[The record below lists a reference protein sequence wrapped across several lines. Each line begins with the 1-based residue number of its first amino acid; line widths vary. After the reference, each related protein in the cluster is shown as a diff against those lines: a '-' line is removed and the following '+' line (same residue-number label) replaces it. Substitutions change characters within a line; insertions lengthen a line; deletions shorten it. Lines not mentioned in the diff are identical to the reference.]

1 MPLGTILKMDQVKN
15 LKTNSSPKEYQDLCD
30 FEGNANGFKV
40 LTQDKQGTKGGLR
53 LSYAT
58 LGAFTKYPKE
68 SLPVKPNCTYCF

>member
-1 MPLGTILKMDQVKN
+1 MCI
-15 LKTNSSPKEYQDLCD
+15 

-40 LTQDKQGTKGGLR
+40 LTQDKLGSQGGLR

-68 SLPVKPNCTYCF
+68 SLPVKPSTLHIASKKYGFFQTEKSELP